1 MIVVVIYLHRYIF
14 KISAYYTIYKSDFGD
29 EVVKKQLLPEP
40 VYAVIID
47 AGSTGSR
54 VLALAF
60 KKTPSKKKH
69 LLNIIIIIFNTYIII
84 IL

>member
-1 MIVVVIYLHRYIF
+1 L
-14 KISAYYTIYKSDFGD
+14 KISAYYTIYQSDFGD
-29 EVVKKQLLPEP
+29 KVVKKQPEPEP

-60 KKTPSKKKH
+60 KKTPS
-69 LLNIIIIIFNTYIII
+69 I
-84 IL
+84 

>member
-1 MIVVVIYLHRYIF
+1 VIIIYCQLIQF
-14 KISAYYTIYKSDFGD
+14 SKIPAYYTIYKSDFD
-29 EVVKKQLLPEP
+29 YNVVKKQTLSEP

-60 KKTPSKKKH
+60 EKTPSIQ
-69 LLNIIIIIFNTYIII
+69 NI
-84 IL
+84 

>member
-1 MIVVVIYLHRYIF
+1 MCPKYLCYDFSITIVF
-14 KISAYYTIYKSDFGD
+14 NTFQISAYYTLYNSDFKD
-29 EVVKKQLLPEP
+29 VKKPQESEP

-60 KKTPSKKKH
+60 KRTPSKQH
-69 LLNIIIIIFNTYIII
+69 F
-84 IL
+84 

>member
-1 MIVVVIYLHRYIF
+1 MFFIIIVFCQLSKF
-14 KISAYYTIYKSDFGD
+14 LKISAYYTIYKSDFGD
-29 EVVKKQLLPEP
+29 KIIKQQPEPEP

-60 KKTPSKKKH
+60 KKTSS
-69 LLNIIIIIFNTYIII
+69 I
-84 IL
+84 

>member
-1 MIVVVIYLHRYIF
+1 VEYNQSNVFYNNRFLPIKWIL
-14 KISAYYTIYKSDFGD
+14 KISAYYTIYKSDFGNN
-29 EVVKKQLLPEP
+29 VVKKQQKPEP

-60 KKTPSKKKH
+60 QKTPS
-69 LLNIIIIIFNTYIII
+69 T
-84 IL
+84 

>member
-1 MIVVVIYLHRYIF
+1 LPLVNSIL
-14 KISAYYTIYKSDFGD
+14 KIPAYYTIYKSDFGD
-29 EVVKKQLLPEP
+29 KVVEKQPLSEP

-60 KKTPSKKKH
+60 KKTPSKQ
-69 LLNIIIIIFNTYIII
+69 NI
-84 IL
+84 